1 MQDFPDRQDRDDQ
14 ISVGP
19 PRAAWL
25 PIVLILIAAA
35 ALPAIL
41 ALGDDLAPEPDIA
54 GRYAVSS
61 GEECVGGTFD
71 LRQSGQFVSLT
82 LPDGDKIAQLRAR
95 EGELSGEVEC
105 SDGDTLPL
113 EATAS
118 GTQISGSLGVI
129 GLSAE
134 RTREFNAISGREP
147 TNPSNVDGDYSL
159 SPESLCL
166 GRDLSL
172 DGGEQPTLETGYG
185 TSSQLTYSQGQ
196 LSGDITCIDGGDAEI
211 RGVSTGNRLELEIE
225 RLDPGPNQQRIEQA
239 VAETQAPLGERAA
252 AFFLAVVV
260 VLGATF
266 LCASIAQRLGQ
277 PRVMGAIVAGILLG
291 PTFLGA
297 IAPDLQAEV
306 FSTDVLD
313 VLGVVANLGLVIY
326 VFIIGL
332 EMETDALR
340 GRRSQ
345 VVTVGI
351 AAFVVPLLL
360 GAAAALPTFELL
372 APDTDFAAFA
382 LFLGISM
389 SITAFPVLA
398 RILDERGM
406 LGGTLG
412 TAALAAAAID
422 DLLGWLLITVATA
435 LALAGSA
442 KEVLPTLGWFLLFA
456 VVMYGLVRPLLRR
469 AGARYDAREAGASG
483 AGWIALVFA
492 GILLSAYATE
502 KIGVALIIGALV
514 MGTAMPREMALT
526 AELRRGSET
535 FVMFLLLPLF
545 FAYTG
550 LRTDIGTLAEPQLWL
565 IAAALL
571 AIAIAG
577 KLVAATLAAR
587 AAGMR
592 WRPAAIL
599 GTLMNTRGLTELI
612 VLNLALETGV
622 LSEALFTALVL
633 MALVTTF
640 MAGPLLRLLDP
651 NRLYGPDERGG
662 SSAPASAPASSLRE
676 RKPSLR

>member
-1 MQDFPDRQDRDDQ
+1 VQDFPDRQDRDDQ
-14 ISVGP
+14 TSVGP

-25 PIVLILIAAA
+25 PIVLILIAAV
-35 ALPAIL
+35 ALPVIL
-41 ALGDDLAPEPDIA
+41 AAGDDLEPEPDIA
-54 GRYAVSS
+54 GRYSVSA
-61 GEECVGGTFD
+61 GDECIGGTFD
-71 LRQSGQFVSLT
+71 LRQSGQFVAMT
-82 LPDGDKIAQLRAR
+82 LPDGEKIAQLRAR
-95 EGELSGEVEC
+95 EGALSGDVDC
-105 SDGDTLPL
+105 NDGDTLPI
-113 EATAS
+113 AAS
-118 GTQISGSLGVI
+118 ASAGRISGSLGVI

-134 RTREFNAISGREP
+134 RTREFSGGTGSEP
-147 TNPSNVDGDYSL
+147 TNPSNVDGDYTL
-159 SPESLCL
+159 SPESECL

-172 DGGEQPTLETGYG
+172 DGGETPELSTSQGAMATLA
-185 TSSQLTYSQGQ
+185 YSQGQ
-196 LSGDITCIDGGDAEI
+196 LSGDITCLDGAAAEI

-239 VAETQAPLGERAA
+239 VAETEPPLGERAA
-252 AFFLAVVV
+252 SFFLAVVV
-260 VLGATF
+260 VLAATF

-291 PTFLGA
+291 PTALGA
-297 IAPDLQAEV
+297 IAPNLQAEI

-345 VVTVGI
+345 VLTVGI
-351 AAFVVPLLL
+351 ASFVVPLLL

-406 LGGTLG
+406 LGGTIG

-442 KEVLPTLGWFLLFA
+442 REVLPTLGWFALFA
-456 VVMYGLVRPLLRR
+456 AVMFGLVRPLLRR
-469 AGARYDAREAGASG
+469 AGARYDNREPGTSG

-550 LRTDIGTLAEPQLWL
+550 LRTDIGALGQPELWL

-571 AIAIAG
+571 VIAIVG

-587 AAGMR
+587 AAGMG

-622 LSEALFTALVL
+622 ISEALFTALVL

-651 NRLYGPDERGG
+651 DRSYGPDDRG
-662 SSAPASAPASSLRE
+662 SSASASAPASSLRE
-676 RKPSLR
+676 RSPSLR